1 MSTKN
6 TPSPLNRHAAIQP
19 AIAAFKAYWPAIV
32 FVQSCALVA
41 VISYYTIDTDTHG
54 FGRIAEWKQS
64 GGLLFAAITTM
75 VSGGILPELLKR
87 CFRSK
92 DRTAPSRIEFAHQL
106 VMWALLG
113 MLVDRFYY
121 LQGILFVTATNATT
135 TLTKVAFDQLR
146 NQLGFIRFLGYQV
159 VHPLLARNSF
169 ACVFPLV
176 SLVLVD
182 NSEGVGDGSDL
193 A

>member
-1 MSTKN
+1 MSTKK

-41 VISYYTIDTDTHG
+41 VISYYTIETVAHG

-92 DRTAPSRIEFAHQL
+92 DR
-106 VMWALLG
+106 
-113 MLVDRFYY
+113 
-121 LQGILFVTATNATT
+121 
-135 TLTKVAFDQLR
+135 
-146 NQLGFIRFLGYQV
+146 
-159 VHPLLARNSF
+159 
-169 ACVFPLV
+169 
-176 SLVLVD
+176 
-182 NSEGVGDGSDL
+182 
-193 A
+193 